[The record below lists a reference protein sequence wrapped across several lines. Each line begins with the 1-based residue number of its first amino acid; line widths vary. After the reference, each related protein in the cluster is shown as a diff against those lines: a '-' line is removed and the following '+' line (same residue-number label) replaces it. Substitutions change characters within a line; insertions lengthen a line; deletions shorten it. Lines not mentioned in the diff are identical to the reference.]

1 MEDVMSAASPRTHPR
16 PVALQTGAAAP
27 GKTRIVLPGL
37 VGLVIAGLFMVLA
50 GLNLLPL
57 FWGVL
62 TSLKSQPDLF
72 RTPPVLFDF
81 VPTAENYQRV
91 VDSGFLGNIRIS
103 VFYCVVT
110 VAGVLVLA
118 LPAAYAFDRFDFPLR
133 RALFMLVVAS
143 IPLSLG
149 AAALLI
155 PNYLYFTRLGLT
167 NSWFTLPLIYTAY
180 QLPMA
185 IWIIKGSLESIPR
198 ELDEAAIIDGATHF
212 QILTRVMLPLTRPA
226 LGAAG
231 VLTFV
236 ACWNEFVAG
245 SVMID
250 TPDLRPIQ
258 PAIYNFIGY
267 FGREWGPLTASAT
280 LAILPILVAFA
291 LLSRLI
297 VSGLTKGSVKG

>member
-1 MEDVMSAASPRTHPR
+1 MEDVMSVRADAIASRSGAGEHIRRRIAIPRAGGIV
-16 PVALQTGAAAP
+16 VACLF
-27 GKTRIVLPGL
+27 GL
-37 VGLVIAGLFMVLA
+37 LA
-50 GLNLLPL
+50 LMNLLPL
-57 FWGVL
+57 LWGIL

-72 RTPPVLFDF
+72 RVPPVLFSF
-81 VPTAENYQRV
+81 APTTENYQRV
-91 VDSGFLGNIRIS
+91 IASGFLGNMGVSI
-103 VFYCVVT
+103 FYCAITVVS
-110 VAGVLVLA
+110 VLMLA

-133 RALFMLVVAS
+133 RPLFMLVVAS

-185 IWIIKGSLESIPR
+185 VWIVKGSIEGIPR
-198 ELDEAAIIDGATHF
+198 ELDEAAIVDGATHL
-212 QILTRVMLPLTRPA
+212 QILTRVMLPLSRPA

-236 ACWNEFVAG
+236 GCWNEFVAG

-250 TPDLRPIQ
+250 TPALRPIQ

>member
-1 MEDVMSAASPRTHPR
+1 
-16 PVALQTGAAAP
+16 
-27 GKTRIVLPGL
+27 
-37 VGLVIAGLFMVLA
+37 
-50 GLNLLPL
+50 
-57 FWGVL
+57 
-62 TSLKSQPDLF
+62 
-72 RTPPVLFDF
+72 
-81 VPTAENYQRV
+81 
-91 VDSGFLGNIRIS
+91 
-103 VFYCVVT
+103 VVT
-110 VAGVLVLA
+110 VVSVLVLA

-167 NSWFTLPLIYTAY
+167 NAWFTLPLIYTAY

-236 ACWNEFVAG
+236 ACWNEFIAG

-280 LAILPILVAFA
+280 LAIIPIFIAFA

>member
-1 MEDVMSAASPRTHPR
+1 MSAAPSTSAPVSLHPVPAPTPSRVIMPR
-16 PVALQTGAAAP
+16 PLG
-27 GKTRIVLPGL
+27 
-37 VGLVIAGLFMVLA
+37 IAIACLFMLLA

-81 VPTAENYQRV
+81 SPTTENYQRV
-91 VDSGFLGNIRIS
+91 FDSGFIGNMRAS

-110 VAGVLVLA
+110 VVSVLVLA

-133 RALFMLVVAS
+133 RALFMLVIAS

-250 TPDLRPIQ
+250 TPNLRPIQ

-267 FGREWGPLTASAT
+267 FGREWGPLTASAA
-280 LAILPILVAFA
+280 LAILPILIAFA